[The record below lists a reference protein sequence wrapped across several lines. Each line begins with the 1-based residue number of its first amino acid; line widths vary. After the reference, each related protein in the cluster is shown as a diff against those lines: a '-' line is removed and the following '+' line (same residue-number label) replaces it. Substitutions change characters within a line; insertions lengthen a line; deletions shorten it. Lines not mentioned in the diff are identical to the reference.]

1 MTRGPIIATIMTLL
15 WVIGGLSGSW
25 WFWIFLMI
33 LPVYTII
40 VVLNAWRKYDP
51 DNLGWW
57 WVSGI
62 IILLLFFFIVPFGV
76 SLWSMIIFLYILALT
91 IAYGATFSPKVPRS
105 FFLLPGTIIG
115 IVVTMILSEF
125 IELKQVATVASSQ
138 SGTTASSTGGLK

>member
-25 WFWIFLMI
+25 WFWIFLMM

-40 VVLNAWRKYDP
+40 ILLNAWRKFDP
-51 DNLGWW
+51 DNLE

-62 IILLLFFFIVPFGV
+62 ILLLFIFIIFIIPFGV

-105 FFLLPGTIIG
+105 FFLLPGIIIG
-115 IVVTMILSEF
+115 TVVTMILSAF

-138 SGTTASSTGGLK
+138 SWTTVSSIGGLK